1 MSATGDG
8 AVPVGFIGLGNI
20 GGPMARHLI
29 DHPGGLVVCDRVE
42 EATVPFREAGA
53 TVVTEADEVART
65 ARVIGV
71 MVRDDA
77 QVLEVVDGERGIL
90 RTAAPGT
97 VVVIHSTV
105 EPDTPAAVAA
115 RAEPHGVH
123 VVDAPVSGGAM
134 GAHGGDLAF
143 MVGGSDEAVEIVR
156 SAFAP
161 MAGLIAHLGPVGAGT
176 RAKLARNLIT
186 FASFAAVGEAVRL
199 AEAAGVDLARLGDV
213 VRHSDR
219 ITGGPGAIML
229 GQGSAPFPADD
240 GLRPIFE
247 HSRLLGEKDLDL
259 ALGLARS
266 LEMDL
271 PVAEQARTLLAGA
284 LGVPHENEG

>member
-1 MSATGDG
+1 
-8 AVPVGFIGLGNI
+8 
-20 GGPMARHLI
+20 
-29 DHPGGLVVCDRVE
+29 
-42 EATVPFREAGA
+42 
-53 TVVTEADEVART
+53 
-65 ARVIGV
+65 
-71 MVRDDA
+71 RDDA

-90 RTAAPGT
+90 RTAVPGT

-105 EPDTPAAVAA
+105 EPGTPAAVAA
-115 RAEPHGVH
+115 RAEAHGVH

-134 GAHGGDLAF
+134 GAHAGDVACR
-143 MVGGSDEAVEIVR
+143 VGGSDEAVEIVR

-229 GQGSAPFPADD
+229 GQGSA
-240 GLRPIFE
+240 
-247 HSRLLGEKDLDL
+247 
-259 ALGLARS
+259 
-266 LEMDL
+266 
-271 PVAEQARTLLAGA
+271 
-284 LGVPHENEG
+284 